1 MLTKFSPFTSEPQ
14 NAASACASAM
24 YVPLNA
30 LRRRIAIT
38 TSKENTYRS
47 SVRMTSFLNVLKK
60 QHECCF
66 CFEFVIV
73 C

>member
-30 LRRRIAIT
+30 LRIAIT
-38 TSKENTYRS
+38 TSKENTYRT
-47 SVRMTSFLNVLKK
+47 SVRMTSFLNVLK
-60 QHECCF
+60 
-66 CFEFVIV
+66 
-73 C
+73 

>member
-1 MLTKFSPFTSEPQ
+1 MLTKFSPFASEPQ
-14 NAASACASAM
+14 NAASTCASAM

-30 LRRRIAIT
+30 LRRIAIA
-38 TSKENTYRS
+38 TSKENTYRT

-66 CFEFVIV
+66 SL
-73 C
+73 

>member
-1 MLTKFSPFTSEPQ
+1 MLTKFSPFTLEPQ

-38 TSKENTYRS
+38 TSKENTYRT
-47 SVRMTSFLNVLKK
+47 SVRMTSFLNVLKNMNVV
-60 QHECCF
+60 F
-66 CFEFVIV
+66 RFEFVIV

>member
-1 MLTKFSPFTSEPQ
+1 MLTKFSPFASEPQ

-30 LRRRIAIT
+30 LRRIAIT
-38 TSKENTYRS
+38 TSKENTYRT
-47 SVRMTSFLNVLKK
+47 SVRMTSFLNVLKNNMNVV
-60 QHECCF
+60 F
-66 CFEFVIV
+66 RFEFVIV